1 MSEPIRSYRDLIVW
15 QLAVRLGLDLYR
27 VTSVFPDSERFG
39 LISQIRRA
47 AVSVASNIAE
57 GYGRGTRQEYVRYLR
72 MSRGSLYEIETQLA
86 FAVELGFVQ
95 QQAFKQMEEKLAEC
109 GRVLAGLLRSLDQ
122 GEPEPPVH

>member
-27 VTSVFPDSERFG
+27 VTSFFPDSERFG
-39 LISQIRRA
+39 LINQIRRA

-86 FAVELGFVQ
+86 FAVELGFVEQ
-95 QQAFKQMEEKLAEC
+95 HTFKQMEEKLAEC

-122 GEPEPPVH
+122 GEPEPRVH